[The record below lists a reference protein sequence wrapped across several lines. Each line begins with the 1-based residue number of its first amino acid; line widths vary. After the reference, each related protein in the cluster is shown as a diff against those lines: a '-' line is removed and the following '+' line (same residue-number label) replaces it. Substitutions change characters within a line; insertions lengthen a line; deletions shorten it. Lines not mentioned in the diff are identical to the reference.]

1 MDRTDKILIAV
12 DDSEASIKAVSYVTH
27 MLRGRKDIHVR
38 LFRVLP
44 AIPPELLEFGGAEDP
59 QTEQRLS
66 ADLKQTQAGWIAT
79 AKSDAQPSLDKAMA
93 ILLHGGLSPHEVSA
107 TFSSSIHQPDVA
119 REILEAA
126 KNWNCGTLV
135 VGKRAHSW
143 LNELTAKHVGEE
155 LVRKGEGFAIWVVE

>member
-1 MDRTDKILIAV
+1 
-12 DDSEASIKAVSYVTH
+12 
-27 MLRGRKDIHVR
+27 
-38 LFRVLP
+38 
-44 AIPPELLEFGGAEDP
+44 
-59 QTEQRLS
+59 
-66 ADLKQTQAGWIAT
+66 
-79 AKSDAQPSLDKAMA
+79 
-93 ILLHGGLSPHEVSA
+93 VSA